1 MKVLIIGAP
10 SSSGY
15 LAFGIDKKISGGGWV
30 ENLIDGLSESKDA
43 QLDLAVCFYAGFT
56 NTVRKQ
62 SYLGVCYYALPLK
75 DKAFNIFN
83 DEMLRDLKEAVCD
96 FSPDVVHIIGTERE
110 YNLRLAEIAGFD
122 KTVCSITGL
131 TSICAGH
138 YFGGIDRKYF
148 KRLSIGDLYRRGGP
162 IKEQKRFEK
171 WGRSERE
178 LISKA
183 KYVMGRT
190 TWDYACVKQINPD
203 IDYTYCGEILNP
215 IYNEHKW
222 DISKIKRHRIFVS
235 QATYPLK
242 GFHKLLEAFSIILKF
257 YPDSEIVIAGTDIL
271 NNSGLMTRIKR
282 TTYAEYLIR
291 LIKKLNIPREK
302 IKFTGLLSAEQMLEQ
317 YLAANVF
324 VLPSAIENSPNSLGE
339 AMLLGMPCVASC
351 VGGVQDM
358 LKDKMDGFIYPFD
371 EPYMLAHYICEIFGN
386 DNLAAKLGKS
396 AADSA
401 KERFDPAQVVAITVE
416 TYRRIVSAAET
427 KPKSK

>member
-1 MKVLIIGAP
+1 MRVLIMGSP
-10 SSSGY
+10 TTKGNEC
-15 LAFGIDKKISGGGWV
+15 FGNHQKISGGGWV
-30 ENLIDGLSESKDA
+30 ENLIDGLVESKDT
-43 QLDLAVCFYAGFT
+43 QLDLAVCFYASFI
-56 NTVRKQ
+56 NKVRKQ

-75 DKAFNIFN
+75 DKALNVFNE
-83 DEMLRDLKEAVCD
+83 EMRRDLKEVVYD
-96 FSPDVVHIIGTERE
+96 FKPDVVHIIGTERE
-110 YNLRLAEIAGFD
+110 HDLRLAEIAGFD

-138 YFGGIDRKYF
+138 YLGGIDRKYF
-148 KRLSIGDLYRRGGP
+148 KLLSIGDIYRRGGP

-190 TWDYACVKQINPD
+190 TWDYACAKQINPD

-215 IYNEHKW
+215 LYNEHKW

-242 GFHKLLEAFSIILKF
+242 GFHKLLEAFPIILKF
-257 YPDSEIVIAGTDIL
+257 YPDSEIAIAGTDIL

-282 TTYAEYLIR
+282 TTYAEYLLR

-302 IKFTGLLSAEQMLEQ
+302 IKFTGLLNAEQMLEQ

-358 LKDKMDGFIYPFD
+358 LKDKKDGFIYPFD

-386 DNLAAKLGKS
+386 DNLAAELGKS

-401 KERFDPAQVVAITVE
+401 KERFDPAQVVKITVE
-416 TYRRIVSAAET
+416 TYSRIVSAAET
-427 KPKSK
+427 KQKSK